1 MGSRILGIFIALSYL
16 HLTLASESV
25 DRTVCA
31 EAADLEVSKILLHI
45 HFLKTFLQRVF
56 LSAFAFYAFY
66 IRKLNGPNV
75 LFLLFWLINR
85 NPISRYKY
93 LLIPT

>member
-45 HFLKTFLQRVF
+45 HFLKTFLQGYSFPHLHFMRF
-56 LSAFAFYAFY
+56 TSE
-66 IRKLNGPNV
+66 N
-75 LFLLFWLINR
+75 
-85 NPISRYKY
+85 
-93 LLIPT
+93 